1 MGTIEVLHSGPGGLI
16 RAEKSLEMPPLPSP
30 THHVTSLLAAWN
42 RGDEQA
48 LDQLV
53 PVVYEELR
61 QVARRYMAGERASH
75 TLQTTAL
82 IHEVYV
88 RLADL
93 KQTSIK
99 NRAHF
104 LALCA
109 KLMRNVLVDFARSR
123 KYDKRGGGA
132 AHVALDE
139 AMHVAA
145 GSDPDLIAVDQA
157 LERLAAF
164 DARKGQV
171 VELRFFG
178 GLSVEETAAALDIS
192 PETVM
197 RDWKIAKSWLMRDLT
212 TDASHER

>member
-1 MGTIEVLHSGPGGLI
+1 
-16 RAEKSLEMPPLPSP
+16 MPPPPSP
-30 THHVTSLLAAWN
+30 PPHVTALLAAWN
-42 RGDEQA
+42 RGDDQA

-61 QVARRYMAGERASH
+61 QVARRYMAGERPSH

-93 KQTSIK
+93 QQTSIK

-123 KYDKRGGGA
+123 KYGKRGGGA
-132 AHVALDE
+132 VHVELDE
-139 AMHVAA
+139 ALHVAA
-145 GSDPDLIAVDQA
+145 SGDPDL
-157 LERLAAF
+157 
-164 DARKGQV
+164 
-171 VELRFFG
+171 
-178 GLSVEETAAALDIS
+178 
-192 PETVM
+192 
-197 RDWKIAKSWLMRDLT
+197 
-212 TDASHER
+212 